1 MTRLLPN
8 ELYVPPLNPFI
19 VAVLTLEH
27 DFPRKH
33 FFIQPLCWKQTTAR
47 SQQLLLNKAGREARK
62 AVESITISTS

>member
-33 FFIQPLCWKQTTAR
+33 FFIQPLCWKQTTA
-47 SQQLLLNKAGREARK
+47 
-62 AVESITISTS
+62 